1 MSGQLNTTLDDFG
14 GDLWQLPID
23 GLGGCILRPL
33 DILDASEHIN
43 LVVVKT
49 FMLF

>member
-1 MSGQLNTTLDDFG
+1 MSGQLNTTLDDSVD
-14 GDLWQLPID
+14 DLWQLPID
-23 GLGGCILRPL
+23 VLGGFILRPL
-33 DILDASEHIN
+33 YTLDASEHIN